1 MFMRPEHRQHAR
13 PQVVVIV
20 GCREGLRDL
29 GWFKKID
36 VLTSGLQA
44 ANRRADFT
52 AKASMLED
60 LLHQLRLYGVELG
73 ERRLHCRLVVDAGV
87 AE

>member
-1 MFMRPEHRQHAR
+1 MW
-13 PQVVVIV
+13 
-20 GCREGLRDL
+20 EGLRDL
-29 GWFKKID
+29 GWFKKVD
-36 VLTSGLQA
+36 SLSSGFLA

-52 AKASMLED
+52 GKASMLED

-73 ERRLHCRLVVDAGV
+73 ESRLNCRLVVDTGV